1 MNLNLSGKRVLV
13 TGSSKG
19 IGRFIAEAFLAE
31 GCKVAINGRHPSQLN
46 DALQDIAHENAI
58 AIAGDV
64 SKPSEARRILEEFI
78 GAFDHL
84 DILVCNV
91 GSGQSVPPGEENL
104 AEWHKVFE
112 QNLWSTT
119 TMVEACRQE
128 LARNLG
134 SIVCISSICG
144 HEVILGAP
152 ITYSAAKAALN
163 AYVRGSARPLGKLGV
178 RINAISPGNILF
190 NDSIWDRKQKGSF
203 KAVEEMLR
211 QDVALSK
218 LGTPLAISNL
228 ALWLASPAANFT
240 TGSIFVA
247 DGGQLRAS

>member
-1 MNLNLSGKRVLV
+1 
-13 TGSSKG
+13 
-19 IGRFIAEAFLAE
+19 
-31 GCKVAINGRHPSQLN
+31 
-46 DALQDIAHENAI
+46 
-58 AIAGDV
+58 
-64 SKPSEARRILEEFI
+64 
-78 GAFDHL
+78 
-84 DILVCNV
+84 
-91 GSGQSVPPGEENL
+91 
-104 AEWHKVFE
+104 
-112 QNLWSTT
+112 
-119 TMVEACRQE
+119 MVEACRQE

>member
-1 MNLNLSGKRVLV
+1 MNLHLSGKNVLV

-19 IGRFIAEAFLAE
+19 IGRFIAEAFLSE
-31 GCKVAINGRHPSQLN
+31 GCKVAINGRHPTQLSGT
-46 DALQDIAHENAI
+46 LQNIGHENAI

-64 SKPSEARRILEEFI
+64 SKPAQARRILDEFVV
-78 GAFDHL
+78 AFGNL

-91 GSGQSVPPGEENL
+91 GSGQSVPPGEETL
-104 AEWHKVFE
+104 AEWQRVFE

-144 HEVILGAP
+144 HEVVLGAP

-163 AYVRGSARPLGKLGV
+163 AYVRGSARPLGKLGI

-190 NDSIWDRKQKGSF
+190 DESGWDRRQKASPE
-203 KAVEEMLR
+203 AVDVMLR
-211 QDVALSK
+211 RDVALET

-228 ALWLASPAANFT
+228 ALWLASPLADFT

-247 DGGQLRAS
+247 DGGQLRA

>member
-1 MNLNLSGKRVLV
+1 MNLHLSGKNVLV

-19 IGRFIAEAFLAE
+19 IGRFIAEAFLSE
-31 GCKVAINGRHPSQLN
+31 GCKVAINGRHPRQLS
-46 DALQDIAHENAI
+46 DTLQNIAHENAI

-64 SKPSEARRILEEFI
+64 SKPAEARRILDEFVV
-78 GAFDHL
+78 AFGNL

-91 GSGQSVPPGEENL
+91 GSGQSVPPGEESL
-104 AEWHKVFE
+104 AEWQRVFD

-144 HEVILGAP
+144 HEVVLGAP

-163 AYVRGSARPLGKLGV
+163 AYVRGSARPLGKMGI

-190 NDSIWDRKQKGSF
+190 DESGWDRRQKASPE
-203 KAVEEMLR
+203 AVDEMLR
-211 QDVALSK
+211 HDVALET

-247 DGGQLRAS
+247 DGGQLRA

>member
-1 MNLNLSGKRVLV
+1 MNLHLSGKNVLV

-19 IGRFIAEAFLAE
+19 IGRFIAEAFLSE
-31 GCKVAINGRHPSQLN
+31 GCKVAINGRHPMQLS
-46 DALQDIAHENAI
+46 DTLQNIGNENAI

-64 SKPSEARRILEEFI
+64 SKPDEARRILDEFVV
-78 GAFDHL
+78 AFGNL

-91 GSGQSVPPGEENL
+91 GSGQSVPPGEETL
-104 AEWHKVFE
+104 AEWQRVFE

-144 HEVILGAP
+144 HEVVLGAP

-163 AYVRGSARPLGKLGV
+163 AYVRGSSRPLGKLGI

-190 NDSIWDRKQKGSF
+190 DESGWDRRQKASPE
-203 KAVEEMLR
+203 AVDEMLR
-211 QDVALSK
+211 RDVALEK

-247 DGGQLRAS
+247 DGGQLRA

>member
-1 MNLNLSGKRVLV
+1 MNLHLSGKHVLV

-19 IGRFIAEAFLAE
+19 IGRSIAEAFLLE
-31 GCKVAINGRHPSQLN
+31 GCKVAINGRHPTQLS
-46 DALQDIAHENAI
+46 DALKNIGHENAI

-64 SKPSEARRILEEFI
+64 SKPADARRILDEFI
-78 GAFDHL
+78 SAFGNL

-91 GSGQSVPPGEENL
+91 GSGQSVPPGEETL
-104 AEWHKVFE
+104 EEWQRVFE

-128 LARNLG
+128 LARSLG

-190 NDSIWDRKQKGSF
+190 DESGWDRRQKADPE
-203 KAVEEMLR
+203 AVDEMLR
-211 QDVALSK
+211 RDVALAT
-218 LGTPLAISNL
+218 LGPPSSISNL

-247 DGGQLRAS
+247 DGGQLRA

>member
-1 MNLNLSGKRVLV
+1 MNLHLSGKHVLI

-19 IGRFIAEAFLAE
+19 IGRCIAEAFLLE
-31 GCKVAINGRHPSQLN
+31 GCKVAINGRHPSQLS
-46 DALQDIAHENAI
+46 DALKNIGHENAI

-64 SKPSEARRILEEFI
+64 SKPADARRILDEFI
-78 GAFDHL
+78 STFGHL

-91 GSGQSVPPGEENL
+91 GSGQSVPPGEETL
-104 AEWHKVFE
+104 EEWQRVFE

-119 TMVEACRQE
+119 TMVEACRHE
-128 LARNLG
+128 LARSLG

-144 HEVILGAP
+144 HEVVLGAP

-163 AYVRGSARPLGKLGV
+163 AYVRGSARPLGKLGI

-190 NDSIWDRKQKGSF
+190 DESGWDRKQKDSPE
-203 KAVEEMLR
+203 AVDEMLR
-211 QDVALSK
+211 RDVALAT
-218 LGTPLAISNL
+218 LGTPLSISNL

-247 DGGQLRAS
+247 DGGQLRA